1 MEGDEG
7 DVVDLERKKEGK
19 REREKEGRKE
29 EEGRTGASRIWT
41 LVILVQ
47 KRVNH

>member
-19 REREKEGRKE
+19 RKRERRKE
-29 EEGRTGASRIWT
+29 EEGRGASRIWT

>member
-19 REREKEGRKE
+19 REREKEGRKRKD
-29 EEGRTGASRIWT
+29 GLALAGYG
-41 LVILVQ
+41 
-47 KRVNH
+47 H